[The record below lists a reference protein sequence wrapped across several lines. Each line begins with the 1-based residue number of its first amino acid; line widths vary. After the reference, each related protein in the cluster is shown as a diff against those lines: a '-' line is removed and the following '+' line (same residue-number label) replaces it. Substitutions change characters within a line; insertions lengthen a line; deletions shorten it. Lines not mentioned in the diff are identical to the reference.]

1 MHQKKGFTLAKLLI
15 VVAVIAVLIAIAI
28 PIFTSQLEKS
38 RESTDLANV
47 RSAYAEIT
55 TEANSDAD
63 GEGIKTYSR
72 SIELKQKKDYWQRPM
87 PITLGG
93 IKSADKTHWKNYPK
107 AGGTCTVL
115 YSSKNGVI
123 IDWDNANFPI
133 LTNYMH
139 YLTEN
144 KSSIEAS
151 ESYAGYL
158 VKNPDGTYEINDHL
172 STSASPSLRPSG
184 AVVYVESRDAKSF
197 IFKNITTNA
206 YTTWSYGDKWDS
218 VVFYTPAP

>member
-93 IKSADKTHWKNYPK
+93 IKSTDKTHWKNYPK
-107 AGGTCTVL
+107 AGGTCTVT
-115 YSSKNGVI
+115 YNAKNGVI

-133 LTNYMH
+133 FTNYMH

-144 KSSIEAS
+144 KLSIEDS
-151 ESYAGYL
+151 GSYAGYL
-158 VKNPDGTYEINDHL
+158 VKKIDGSYEIHDHL
-172 STSASPSLRPSG
+172 GTGAGPYIKPPG
-184 AVVYVESRDAKSF
+184 AVVYVESLDAKSF
-197 IFKNITTNA
+197 TFKDLKTNA

-218 VVFYTPAP
+218 IVFYTPAP